1 MYQLIRFNIIMT
13 ELIRSLNLPGAFDHI
28 FWIKCLKLHVYFLS
42 RIAFFGLFGK
52 MTYISY
58 TFCYLIFLFLRNYF
72 KVYWATLINVYI
84 YIWTYSLLTNLMKT
98 CVLCEGLNFV
108 VIFQTLK
115 SDPLLYKERKLYVY
129 FFTNPACLRQLFDEM
144 SSRLQA
150 QKM

>member
-1 MYQLIRFNIIMT
+1 MNCRSEVWICLGLLIIYSELNVWNYMYIFYP
-13 ELIRSLNLPGAFDHI
+13 ELH
-28 FWIKCLKLHVYFLS
+28 FWPIWQNDIYFLD
-42 RIAFFGLFGK
+42 ILL
-52 MTYISY
+52 SY
-58 TFCYLIFLFLRNYF
+58 FSYLRNYF
-72 KVYWATLINVYI
+72 RVYWATLINVYI

-98 CVLCEGLNFV
+98 CVLWEGLNFV

>member
-1 MYQLIRFNIIMT
+1 MNCRSEVWICLGLLIIYSELNFWNYMYIFYP
-13 ELIRSLNLPGAFDHI
+13 ELHFLAYLAKWHI
-28 FWIKCLKLHVYFLS
+28 FLIHPAILFFL
-42 RIAFFGLFGK
+42 
-52 MTYISY
+52 
-58 TFCYLIFLFLRNYF
+58 LRNYF
-72 KVYWATLINVYI
+72 RVYWATLINVYI

-98 CVLCEGLNFV
+98 CVLWEGLNFV

>member
-1 MYQLIRFNIIMT
+1 MNCRSEVWICLELLIIYSELNFWNYMYIFYP
-13 ELIRSLNLPGAFDHI
+13 ELH
-28 FWIKCLKLHVYFLS
+28 FWPIWQNDIYFLYM
-42 RIAFFGLFGK
+42 LL
-52 MTYISY
+52 SY
-58 TFCYLIFLFLRNYF
+58 FSSLRNYF
-72 KVYWATLINVYI
+72 RVYWATLINVYI
-84 YIWTYSLLTNLMKT
+84 YIWNYSLLTNLMKT